1 MFGRFYENMR
11 IIQKRIILTTREA
24 NAGDVFQIEIVPSFS
39 GNSKRPTSFEVQMI
53 NLRTGKA
60 TPWSINNP

>member
-39 GNSKRPTSFEVQMI
+39 GNSKRPIRFRVTMT
-53 NLRTGKA
+53 NLKTGEI